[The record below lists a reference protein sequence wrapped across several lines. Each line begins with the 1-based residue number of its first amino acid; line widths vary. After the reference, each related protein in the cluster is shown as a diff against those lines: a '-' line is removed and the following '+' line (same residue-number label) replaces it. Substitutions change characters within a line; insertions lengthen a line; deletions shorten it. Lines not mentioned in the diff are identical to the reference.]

1 MTKNEKKV
9 LAEMVSEMKHGT
21 GATYETYSVGEN
33 ILSAFPCI
41 KEEYENNKEVA
52 MKDSIEL
59 DIIHVLFSHVNEG
72 LIRGGRFEESN
83 RLRDITFNYV
93 WEILYDYLEEKD
105 LTGVELSEELPD
117 RLTER
122 NRALKKILTSDTWK
136 ALSEEYTKLHVKE
149 EDAHNVVEYLTLQLD
164 EYELIKE

>member
-33 ILSAFPCI
+33 ILSKFPCI

-59 DIIHVLFSHVNEG
+59 DIQYVLFSHVNSG
-72 LIRGGRFEESN
+72 LIHNDRFKESN
-83 RLRDITFNYV
+83 RLRDLTFNYV

-105 LTGVELSEELPD
+105 LTGIELSEELPD

-122 NRALKKILTSDTWK
+122 YQTLKEILTSDIWK
-136 ALSEEYTKLHVKE
+136 DLSEEYTKLHVKE
-149 EDAHNVVEYLTLQLD
+149 EDSHNVVDYLTLQLD